1 MPTIRNALF
10 VLLIVLACALPA
22 PVFAKG
28 VINTSCSSQISE
40 IFRGQVLSEFTK
52 ATGIKANVHIF
63 SSQVSIYRVK
73 NGISEMATTALKL
86 SAADK
91 KSGLVE
97 IPLCKDPMVVIAGNE
112 INVTNLSLAEVRQ
125 LFSGFITNWKEV
137 GGPDL
142 PVRIVTP
149 VRETAAYVNFTDQA
163 MGTSQIKFDYQAA
176 KSSGAVEAVNHIP
189 GTISFATRSVV
200 NQYDDIHTFIIDGM
214 SPSDPEYPYTQ
225 TFSLVT
231 RGEPS
236 GMIREVINYALS
248 AKSRENMTGRGLTPL
263 IN

>member
-1 MPTIRNALF
+1 MPTTTKALF
-10 VLLIVLACALPA
+10 VLLIALACTLPA

-63 SSQVSIYRVK
+63 SSQISINRVK
-73 NGISEMATTALKL
+73 TGINEMATTALKL

-112 INVTNLSLAEVRQ
+112 INVNNLSLAQVRQ
-125 LFSGFITNWKEV
+125 LFSGFISNWSEV

-149 VRETAAYVNFTDQA
+149 VRETAAYVNFTRQA
-163 MGTSQIKFDYQAA
+163 MGASQLKFDYQAA
-176 KSSGAVEAVNHIP
+176 KSSGAVEAVSHIP

-200 NQYDDIHTFIIDGM
+200 NQYDDIHTFIIDGL

-248 AKSRENMTGRGLTPL
+248 EESRKKMKGRGLTPL